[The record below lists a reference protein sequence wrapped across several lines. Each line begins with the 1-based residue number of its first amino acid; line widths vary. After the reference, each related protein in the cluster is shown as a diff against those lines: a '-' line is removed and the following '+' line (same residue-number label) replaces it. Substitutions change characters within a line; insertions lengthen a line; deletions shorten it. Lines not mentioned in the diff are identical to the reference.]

1 LLLDIA
7 PGHPQLLQDL
17 YLDIKDV
24 FLPPNAIYEIQPI
37 DQTVI
42 ATFNPLKPK
51 DNYMYQPL
59 EQPIILHFYI

>member
-1 LLLDIA
+1 LNIA

-24 FLPPNAIYEIQPI
+24 FLPPNSTYEIQPI

-42 ATFNPLKPK
+42 ATFNDKERLTFPLNKK
-51 DNYMYQPL
+51 A
-59 EQPIILHFYI
+59 